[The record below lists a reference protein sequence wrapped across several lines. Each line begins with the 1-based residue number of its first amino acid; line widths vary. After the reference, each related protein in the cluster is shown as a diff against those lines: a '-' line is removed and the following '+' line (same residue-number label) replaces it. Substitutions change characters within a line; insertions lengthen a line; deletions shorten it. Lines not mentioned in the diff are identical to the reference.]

1 MLRKAWNQLTNGLSV
16 KICCYS
22 QLAFLRKTLL
32 SCVGAKKEKWL
43 KVLSILYGNWL
54 VLMGLCF
61 CQGHSFPRV
70 KSVGFYPRFCW
81 FNLIYFR
88 CYKQE
93 KKFYYWYPLHSQQTL
108 AQFNNFPLIF
118 STYLFAGFPGLKIV
132 QSGNAR

>member
-1 MLRKAWNQLTNGLSV
+1 MLCKAWNQLTNGLSV

-43 KVLSILYGNWL
+43 KVLSILYGYWL

-61 CQGHSFPRV
+61 CEGHSFSRV
-70 KSVGFYPRFCW
+70 KSYRFYPRFCW
-81 FNLIYFR
+81 FNVTYFR

-93 KKFYYWYPLHSQQTL
+93 KKFYYWHPLYGQQML

-118 STYLFAGFPGLKIV
+118 STYLFTGFPGLKIV
-132 QSGNAR
+132 QSGNPR